1 MIIGQ
6 NTEAKM
12 MATVSTVVWM
22 QKPQTQLKERPML
35 GSQLVSQLLKGKTI
49 LMWSSGAC
57 IKS

>member
-12 MATVSTVVWM
+12 MVTVSTVVWM

-35 GSQLVSQLLKGKTI
+35 GSQLVTKRQD
-49 LMWSSGAC
+49 MWSSGAYVN
-57 IKS
+57 I

>member
-35 GSQLVSQLLKGKTI
+35 GSQLVSY
-49 LMWSSGAC
+49 
-57 IKS
+57 